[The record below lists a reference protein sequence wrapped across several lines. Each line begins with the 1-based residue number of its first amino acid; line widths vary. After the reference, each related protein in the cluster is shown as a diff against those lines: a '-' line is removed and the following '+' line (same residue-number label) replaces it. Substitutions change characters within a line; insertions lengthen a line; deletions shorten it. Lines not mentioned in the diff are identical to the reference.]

1 MLSLKK
7 IILMLFFAATTL
19 FTFILQTYM
28 EKFKVFITHN
38 VLYIEHIASDN
49 QDDAYSALTHH
60 IHS

>member
-1 MLSLKK
+1 
-7 IILMLFFAATTL
+7 MLFLAATTL